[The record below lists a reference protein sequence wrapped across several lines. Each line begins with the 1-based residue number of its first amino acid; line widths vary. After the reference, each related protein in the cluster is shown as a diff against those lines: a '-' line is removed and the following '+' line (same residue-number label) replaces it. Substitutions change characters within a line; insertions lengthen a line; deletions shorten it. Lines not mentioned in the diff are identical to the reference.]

1 MRTNQLILSLSALY
15 CFSSFASNPDSHAP
29 IGVMGDHLHKAGEW
43 MVSYRYMQMHME
55 DNLLGDDSIS
65 SDTIVTEIENRF
77 GTPATLRVVPTEMT
91 TDMHMFGVMYAP
103 TDKLTLMA
111 MLNLVEKDMD
121 HLTYQGMSGTT
132 QLGTFN
138 TKSDGI
144 GDTKVGL
151 LYGLYDSP
159 ESKLHLNFNVS
170 LPTGSLDNTDDILTP
185 MNATPTVRLPY
196 AMQLGSGTWDL
207 EPGITYRGYHQQ
219 YSWGAQAKYLTRL
232 DENDEGYTLGDK
244 FTLSG
249 WAGYE
254 FNHSVA
260 ASVRL
265 TYTDQDSI
273 DGIDAE
279 IALPV
284 QTADPDNYGGTRLD
298 LGLGLNFVLPGH
310 HRLALEYENTL
321 QQDVNGVQMEMQSM
335 LTLGYQY
342 AF

>member
-1 MRTNQLILSLSALY
+1 MFLKQFSLSLTALC
-15 CFSSFASNPDSHAP
+15 CFSSFASSPDSHAP

-43 MVSYRYMQMHME
+43 MVSYRFMQMQME
-55 DNLLGDDSIS
+55 DNLYGDEDIS
-65 SDTIVTEIENRF
+65 ADDIVTEIENRF

-91 TDMHMFGVMYAP
+91 TDMHMFGLMYAP
-103 TDKLTLMA
+103 TDNITLMA
-111 MLNLVEKDMD
+111 MLNLIEKDMD

-144 GDTKVGL
+144 GDTKLGL
-151 LYGLYDSP
+151 LYGLVDSP
-159 ESKLHLNFNVS
+159 ESKLHLNFS
-170 LPTGSLDNTDDILTP
+170 ISIPTGSIENTDDILTP
-185 MNATPTVRLPY
+185 MSETPTVRLPY
-196 AMQLGSGTWDL
+196 AMQLGSGTWDVQ
-207 EPGITYRGYHQQ
+207 PGITYKGFKDQ

-232 DENDEGYTLGDK
+232 DDNDEGYSLGDK

-254 FNHSVA
+254 FNHTVA
-260 ASVRL
+260 ASLRL

-273 DGIDAE
+273 DGIDEE

-284 QTADPDNYGGTRLD
+284 QTADPDNYGGTRVD
-298 LGLGLNFVLPGH
+298 VGMGVNFVLPGH
-310 HRLALEYENTL
+310 HRLALEYEVPIH
-321 QQDVNGVQMEMQSM
+321 QDVNGVQMKMQSM